1 MYHSRSLSQQLSGIR
16 GDFMLDAKMQLKES
30 VPMLKWIRCGLET
43 PLNDRLFLFSP
54 YVRDLPLRFREAT
67 FCRGSD

>member
-1 MYHSRSLSQQLSGIR
+1 MQNLSNILAGIYIR
-16 GDFMLDAKMQLKES
+16 DSIYAAKIMKES
-30 VPMLKWIRCGLET
+30 VLMLKWTHCGLET

-67 FCRGSD
+67 LRSTFLR

>member
-67 FCRGSD
+67 L

>member
-1 MYHSRSLSQQLSGIR
+1 MYHSRSLSQQLGEIR

-30 VPMLKWIRCGLET
+30 VPMLKWTHCGLET
-43 PLNDRLFLFSP
+43 PLNDRLFLFLP

-67 FCRGSD
+67 F